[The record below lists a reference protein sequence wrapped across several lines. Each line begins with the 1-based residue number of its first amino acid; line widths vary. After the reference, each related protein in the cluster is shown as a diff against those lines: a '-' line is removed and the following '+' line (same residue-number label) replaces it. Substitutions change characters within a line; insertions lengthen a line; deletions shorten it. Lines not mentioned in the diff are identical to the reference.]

1 MSNTGP
7 VLARAKAY
15 GIIAAAFAYP
25 EDDVLESIRESVGE
39 LKEALTAI
47 GANAESIEKG
57 MAFANT
63 LAGISAEETQS
74 DYNQLFVGKQL
85 CSLDES
91 EYDKAIFYRYQR
103 MADIAGFYRAFGF
116 ENSTESFQRP
126 DYVGTELEFMHLLL
140 LKHAYAVEQGWD
152 EKSQICEEAEGKFV
166 HEHLEWWVPSMC
178 EKLRGASSCAFYRSL
193 SNFLEAFIKS
203 EASRYLQ
210 PA

>member
-1 MSNTGP
+1 MQNTGP
-7 VLARAKAY
+7 ELARAKVY
-15 GIIAAAFAYP
+15 GVIASAFAYP
-25 EDDVLESIRESVGE
+25 EDDTLEGVRGSLGE
-39 LKEALTAI
+39 LREALTAI
-47 GANAESIEKG
+47 GASAESVEMG
-57 MAFANT
+57 MAFAS
-63 LAGISAEETQS
+63 AGTDTPSEVVQS
-74 DYNQLFVGKQL
+74 DYNQLFVGKQQ

-116 ENSTESFQRP
+116 ENSTESYQRP
-126 DYVGTELEFMHLLL
+126 DYVGTELEFMQLLL

-166 HEHLEWWVPSMC
+166 REHLEWWVPSLC

-193 SNFLEAFIKS
+193 SNFLESFVRS
-203 EASRYLQ
+203 ESSRYLQ

>member
-1 MSNTGP
+1 MNDTSS
-7 VLARAKAY
+7 VLARAKVY
-15 GIIAAAFAYP
+15 GIIASAFAYP
-25 EDDVLESIRESVGE
+25 EDEVLEAIRGGVGE

-47 GANAESIEKG
+47 GANAESVEKG
-57 MAFANT
+57 MAFAI
-63 LAGISAEETQS
+63 AGTGAHTEVVQS
-74 DYNQLFVGKQL
+74 DYNQLFVGKQQ

-116 ENSTESFQRP
+116 ENSTDSYQRP

-152 EKSQICEEAEGKFV
+152 EESQICEEAAGKFV

-193 SNFLEAFIKS
+193 SNFLESFIKS